1 MSSSSKIKKVYV
13 CQNCETE
20 YPKWQGQ
27 CRECGEWNGLNE
39 VEVNPVKP
47 KHQSYSGEISKPLHL
62 DDVNVVENTR
72 IKTEISELD
81 YVLGG
86 GLVSDSVVLIGGDPG
101 IGKSTLLL
109 QMMARVSHGSS
120 VLYVSGEE
128 SLQQIAMRATRL
140 GVDAKSCQVMVQNQL
155 EAIVEQVKTIKPLVV
170 VIDSIQ
176 TVVSADVASGAGS
189 VSQIRYCGERLVQL
203 AKQHGVAIVLVGHV
217 TKEGAIAGPRVLEH
231 MVDCVL
237 YFESQADQRFRAIRA
252 VKNRFGAVG
261 ELGIFAMTDQG
272 LKTVKNPSAI
282 FLSHSKTQVAG
293 RVILVSWEG
302 TRPLLIEVQALV
314 DDSVLPQP
322 RRLTVGL
329 DGNRLNM
336 ILAIARKHGSFST
349 YDQDVFVN
357 AVGGVKLVETG
368 ADVAVLLAILSS
380 FKNVILP
387 SDTAV
392 FGEIG
397 LTGEIR
403 PVPGGQMRLKEA
415 KHLGF
420 KRVIAPYANVPKQTI
435 QGLEVIGVST
445 VGELLNQ
452 L

>member
-155 EAIVEQVKTIKPLVV
+155 EAIYQLVL
-170 VIDSIQ
+170 Q
-176 TVVSADVASGAGS
+176 K
-189 VSQIRYCGERLVQL
+189 Y
-203 AKQHGVAIVLVGHV
+203 
-217 TKEGAIAGPRVLEH
+217 
-231 MVDCVL
+231 
-237 YFESQADQRFRAIRA
+237 
-252 VKNRFGAVG
+252 
-261 ELGIFAMTDQG
+261 ELPA
-272 LKTVKNPSAI
+272 L
-282 FLSHSKTQVAG
+282 LSHEASL
-293 RVILVSWEG
+293 LVHEHPV
-302 TRPLLIEVQALV
+302 TV
-314 DDSVLPQP
+314 DNYPEP
-322 RRLTVGL
+322 
-329 DGNRLNM
+329 
-336 ILAIARKHGSFST
+336 
-349 YDQDVFVN
+349 
-357 AVGGVKLVETG
+357 
-368 ADVAVLLAILSS
+368 
-380 FKNVILP
+380 
-387 SDTAV
+387 
-392 FGEIG
+392 
-397 LTGEIR
+397 
-403 PVPGGQMRLKEA
+403 
-415 KHLGF
+415 
-420 KRVIAPYANVPKQTI
+420 
-435 QGLEVIGVST
+435 
-445 VGELLNQ
+445 
-452 L
+452 